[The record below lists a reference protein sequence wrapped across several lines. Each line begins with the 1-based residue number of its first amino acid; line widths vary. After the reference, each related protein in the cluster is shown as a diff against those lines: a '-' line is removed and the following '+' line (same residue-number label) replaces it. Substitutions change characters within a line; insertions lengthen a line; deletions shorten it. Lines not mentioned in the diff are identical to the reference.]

1 VDGASRFTTNL
12 FATMKTHLLIA
23 IFTLVSIVSTLAVP
37 PPFKKACEDLQRAH
51 SIVTAL
57 QQGGQGGIGRN
68 KATLPNLVTA
78 LSDAELNLKVGK
90 NNNGSKKNNALK
102 FIGSA
107 KATLAAAEG
116 PQRDQLAK
124 VQLSIQG
131 ALDRLS
137 R

>member
-1 VDGASRFTTNL
+1 
-12 FATMKTHLLIA
+12 MKHTFRILILIA
-23 IFTLVSIVSTLAVP
+23 SIVTFASLGSVLAAP
-37 PPFKKACEDLQRAH
+37 PPFKKACDDLQRAH

-57 QQGGQGGIGRN
+57 QQGGQGGIGKS

-78 LSDAELNLKVGK
+78 LSDAELNLKVDK
-90 NNNGSKKNNALK
+90 NNNGSKKNIALK

-107 KATLAAAEG
+107 KATLAAKEG
-116 PQRDQLAK
+116 AQQEQLAK
-124 VQLSIQG
+124 VQLAIQG